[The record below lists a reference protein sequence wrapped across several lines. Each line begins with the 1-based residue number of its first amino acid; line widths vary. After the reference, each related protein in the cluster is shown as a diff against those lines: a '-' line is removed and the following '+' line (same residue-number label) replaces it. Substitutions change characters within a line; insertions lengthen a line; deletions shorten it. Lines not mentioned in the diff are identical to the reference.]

1 MHFHSYFPS
10 GTAVRSALAEQL
22 PHKRALPFP
31 PSVEGGEKTTLLSE
45 IKTLNSEHQGS
56 KKGPKKVK
64 THPFSAGPEPFSLIF
79 DERARSMPRLKHAR
93 GLFCA
98 GKSGL

>member
-1 MHFHSYFPS
+1 M
-10 GTAVRSALAEQL
+10 RSALAEQL
-22 PHKRALPFP
+22 PHHCAFPFQP
-31 PSVEGGEKTTLLSE
+31 PVEGGENIILFTE

-56 KKGPKKVK
+56 KKGAKKVK
-64 THPFSAGPEPFSLIF
+64 NHPFSAGLEPFSLIF

-93 GLFCA
+93 GFFCA